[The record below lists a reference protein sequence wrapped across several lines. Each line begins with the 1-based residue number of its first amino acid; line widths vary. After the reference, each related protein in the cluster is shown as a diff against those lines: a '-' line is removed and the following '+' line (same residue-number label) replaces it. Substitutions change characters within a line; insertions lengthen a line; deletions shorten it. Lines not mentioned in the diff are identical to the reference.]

1 MLLVAQDSSLVY
13 CIVIQREFMV
23 LRIIKSVNNAK
34 FRVHMDNM
42 KKVVFDDSAAFSFHP
57 SPGRLGQSGS
67 QAMELTAADMFIPLM
82 SSC

>member
-1 MLLVAQDSSLVY
+1 
-13 CIVIQREFMV
+13 MV

-57 SPGRLGQSGS
+57 GTSSPGRLGQSGS

>member
-1 MLLVAQDSSLVY
+1 
-13 CIVIQREFMV
+13 MV

-57 SPGRLGQSGS
+57 
-67 QAMELTAADMFIPLM
+67 
-82 SSC
+82 

>member
-1 MLLVAQDSSLVY
+1 
-13 CIVIQREFMV
+13 MV

-42 KKVVFDDSAAFSFHP
+42 KKVVFDDSAAFSASRAFH
-57 SPGRLGQSGS
+57 SPLDWVNQGQTGL
-67 QAMELTAADMFIPLM
+67 ELTAADMFIPLM